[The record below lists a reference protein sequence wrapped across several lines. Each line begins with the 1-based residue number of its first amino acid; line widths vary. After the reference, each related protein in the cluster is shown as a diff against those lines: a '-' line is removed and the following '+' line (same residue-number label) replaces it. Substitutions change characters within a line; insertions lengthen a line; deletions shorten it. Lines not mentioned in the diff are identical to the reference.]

1 MLQEI
6 GLWTKEER
14 ELADAFV
21 EYWTSFA
28 ANGVPGTATLPQ
40 WQAFNLVGG
49 EGVPIGTAL
58 RGAGRSCRGGVAAS
72 LHANSRFSSL

>member
-1 MLQEI
+1 LVTPVLQEI

-49 EGVPIGTAL
+49 EEVPIGTAF
-58 RGAGRSCRGGVAAS
+58 RGGFVGVA
-72 LHANSRFSSL
+72 